1 MVRHDHACATTRGG
15 DCNCGAEISDLHAR
29 LSTLE
34 QSNAVMVAAL
44 REIEGGYGPNHLS
57 KFARDVAGKALA
69 GQTAEVVCVKQEH
82 LQTLLDMA
90 ETHRAQMPTR
100 SPTLRAQE
108 DEAFQAVRALLE
120 GGKQSHG

>member
-1 MVRHDHACATTRGG
+1 MTKP
-15 DCNCGAEISDLHAR
+15 
-29 LSTLE
+29 LSEEDIKTLE
-34 QSNAVMVAAL
+34 HL
-44 REIEGGYGPNHLS
+44 RSRQP
-57 KFARDVAGKALA
+57 AG
-69 GQTAEVVCVKQEH
+69 VVCVKQEH